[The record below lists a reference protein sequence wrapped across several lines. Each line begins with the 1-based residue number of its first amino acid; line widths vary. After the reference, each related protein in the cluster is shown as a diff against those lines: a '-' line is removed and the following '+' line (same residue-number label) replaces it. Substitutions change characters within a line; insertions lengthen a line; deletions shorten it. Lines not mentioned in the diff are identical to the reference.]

1 MKSLVGLSL
10 CVTPGPSTIGGWWVV
25 VGGEW
30 GWWVVVGGGG
40 WWWVV
45 VGGGGWWWV
54 VVGGEWRWWLVGK
67 WVNGGWW
74 VADGGRVGR
83 KVVCV
88 GLC

>member
-30 GWWVVVGGGG
+30 GWWVVVGG
-40 WWWVV
+40 
-45 VGGGGWWWV
+45 
-54 VVGGEWRWWLVGK
+54 EWGWWLVGE